1 MIGNLA
7 HLLLRRSEAG
17 EPALLWGRE
26 AKPFYGPAFDR
37 LITRGVLVARA
48 PPCEWQACDDCRC
61 GQDWRPIARVDGQPV
76 AICPLDRGSDLLLE
90 PEDLESYE
98 IDAAALVREIAT
110 SSGFADEPSE
120 VIAGVWYLGRTAGG
134 RHAFTVLSRA
144 ATLQSGLVGAIRLFD
159 RSSQATLIAPTLSA
173 PERLRFAEADIHVA
187 DSEECIGGTDRGAF
201 AIDPAKLEPSRALTP
216 RLVIT
221 GTIHRVVLDDV
232 EKHVPQQPFNLLR
245 MLAEKA
251 LAGGGFIPTHDI
263 EAANSGRAASDLV
276 RELRD
281 CLAAGAPEPE
291 QIRRLIKNRRSPA
304 GYALAL
310 AAHEVEL
317 RP

>member
-1 MIGNLA
+1 LA

-26 AKPFYGPAFDR
+26 AKPLYGPAFDR
-37 LITRGVLVARA
+37 LIARGVLVARA
-48 PPCEWQACDDCRC
+48 PPREWQVCDDCRC
-61 GQDWRPIARVDGQPV
+61 GQDWRPIARVDGQHV
-76 AICPLDRGSDLLLE
+76 AICPLDRVSDLLLE
-90 PEDLESYE
+90 AEDLESYE

-120 VIAGVWYLGRTAGG
+120 VIAGVWHLGRTATD
-134 RHAFTVLSRA
+134 RQVFAVLSRA
-144 ATLQSGLVGAIRLFD
+144 VLVQSGLVGAIRMLD
-159 RSSQATLIAPTLSA
+159 RSSQATLIAPLLSA

-187 DSEECIGGTDRGAF
+187 DSEECIGGTGRGAF
-201 AIDPAKLEPSRALTP
+201 AIDPAKLEPPQALTP

-221 GTIHRVVLDDV
+221 GATHRVVLDNI
-232 EKHVPQQPFNLLR
+232 EKHVPQQPFNLLK
-245 MLAEKA
+245 MLAEKT
-251 LAGGGFIPTHDI
+251 LTGVGFIPTHDI

>member
-26 AKPFYGPAFDR
+26 AKPLYGPAFDR
-37 LITRGVLVARA
+37 LIARGVLIARA
-48 PPCEWQACDDCRC
+48 PAREWQVCDDCRC
-61 GQDWRPIARVDGQPV
+61 GQDWRPIARVEGQPV

-120 VIAGVWYLGRTAGG
+120 VIAGVWHLGRTATD
-134 RHAFTVLSRA
+134 RQVFAVLSRA
-144 ATLQSGLVGAIRLFD
+144 VLVQSGLVGAIRMLD

-173 PERLRFAEADIHVA
+173 PARLRFAEADIHVA
-187 DSEECIGGTDRGAF
+187 DSGECIGGTGRGAF
-201 AIDPAKLEPSRALTP
+201 AIDPAKLEPPQALTP

-221 GTIHRVVLDDV
+221 GATHRVVLDNI

-245 MLAEKA
+245 MLAEKT
-251 LAGGGFIPTHDI
+251 LAGVDF
-263 EAANSGRAASDLV
+263 
-276 RELRD
+276 
-281 CLAAGAPEPE
+281 
-291 QIRRLIKNRRSPA
+291 IRRTILKRPTAAAPPA
-304 GYALAL
+304 ISSVSSGTA
-310 AAHEVEL
+310 
-317 RP
+317 